1 MCSPEKVILNFSIK
15 KTQKNDYYCIKV
27 ANEDP
32 SLGDSSQFETEEIKC
47 LEDGK
52 EIIFK
57 KKVAYN
63 FYFDKRQKLIIN
75 IIKKIHVGNDYQ
87 IKQNE
92 RHTTL
97 SSLVTS
103 PDSTY
108 ERPLNKEFKNKDI
121 LNIKLTKE
129 NNTPKES
136 SNSIFEFI
144 KSGIKLSI
152 FASLDYSNGNNKEP
166 IENRNNNYL
175 NILKVIISKIGI
187 YTNNYSSFYF
197 YGYGA
202 QLKNSNNK
210 RILYRSIFDIKME
223 EKDILELDRKF
234 LEYYSN
240 NSIPDK
246 KICLSSLIRKITK
259 EIYTLYKTNYYNA
272 LFILA
277 RELTDEKDKQE
288 TIDAIIESSYL
299 PLTIIIIGEGKNDL
313 DGMKNLLGKKIRK
326 ASNGMDKNRDNIIYI
341 NYKNDFDENPSRMI
355 EFCLRIINEQIIHFY
370 NLIKCTPLQIKI
382 NKAL

>member
-108 ERPLNKEFKNKDI
+108 ERPLNKEYKNKDI
-121 LNIKLTKE
+121 LSIKLTKE

-152 FASLDYSNGNNKEP
+152 FASLDYSNGINKEP
-166 IENRNNNYL
+166 IENRTNNYL
-175 NILKVIISKIGI
+175 K
-187 YTNNYSSFYF
+187 
-197 YGYGA
+197 
-202 QLKNSNNK
+202 
-210 RILYRSIFDIKME
+210 
-223 EKDILELDRKF
+223 
-234 LEYYSN
+234 
-240 NSIPDK
+240 
-246 KICLSSLIRKITK
+246 
-259 EIYTLYKTNYYNA
+259 
-272 LFILA
+272 
-277 RELTDEKDKQE
+277 
-288 TIDAIIESSYL
+288 
-299 PLTIIIIGEGKNDL
+299 
-313 DGMKNLLGKKIRK
+313 
-326 ASNGMDKNRDNIIYI
+326 
-341 NYKNDFDENPSRMI
+341 
-355 EFCLRIINEQIIHFY
+355 
-370 NLIKCTPLQIKI
+370 
-382 NKAL
+382 